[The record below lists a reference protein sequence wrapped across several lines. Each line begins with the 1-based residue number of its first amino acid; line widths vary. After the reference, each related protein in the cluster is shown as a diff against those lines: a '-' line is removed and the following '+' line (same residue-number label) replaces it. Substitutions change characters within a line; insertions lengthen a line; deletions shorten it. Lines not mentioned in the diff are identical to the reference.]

1 MPMTRRALLALAA
14 TAAAI
19 PSTFASSAAQA
30 FDTTFGKPENS
41 PTAEP
46 PDGETVDYM
55 RLRLTDNSSFAARD
69 GLVVSDAG
77 AWYGSFKGKTVV
89 RDENKIGIV
98 KDIPL
103 IGGLFSDRL
112 REQDFDPTLRIG
124 SVFRVG
130 KTLVID
136 LHLTR
141 VTVEVLAA
149 TLLAGKGRPQESLS
163 LPGPGGERQ
172 VPQSLIAANQT
183 VSYHVPA
190 AVLSGVDPAKPPAA
204 LSALAEAGEA
214 ELIGDAYRH
223 AAGHLLTL
231 VRPSILTGWS

>member
-1 MPMTRRALLALAA
+1 MPLTRRALLALAA

-19 PSTFASSAAQA
+19 PRGAEA

-46 PDGETVDYM
+46 PDGEIVDFM
-55 RLRLTDNSSFAARD
+55 RLRLDDNSSFAARS
-69 GLVVSDAG
+69 GLVVTDAG
-77 AWYGSFKGKTVV
+77 AWFGSFKGQTVV

-112 REQDFDPTLRIG
+112 RAKDFDPALRIG
-124 SVFRVG
+124 SVFRVEE
-130 KTLVID
+130 TLVVD

-141 VTVEVLAA
+141 VTVDVLAT
-149 TLLAGKGRPQESLS
+149 TLLAGSGRPQESLAI
-163 LPGPGGERQ
+163 PAGAGEKQ
-172 VPQSLIAANQT
+172 VPKSLVVANQM
-183 VSYHVPA
+183 VSYHTPA

-204 LSALAEAGEA
+204 LAALAEPGLA
-214 ELIGDAYRH
+214 ELIGDAFRH
-223 AAGHLLTL
+223 AEGHLLTL